1 MTLDGEKGMT
11 REEAVKR
18 IKRILEERN
27 EECDDDSE
35 IALCCVTHYDAYALE
50 MAIKVLEQEPCKDAV
65 SRC

>member
-1 MTLDGEKGMT
+1 MDGEKGMT